1 MSRRPLGFTLLE
13 VLIALAVLAIAL
25 SAAFRAV
32 GATAGSVEG
41 LKARM
46 LAEWVAQNR
55 LANIRATGAFPP
67 LGRSDGEAEQGTLRF
82 HWREEVKATPNP
94 LFRRV
99 DVSVF
104 DSSDQRELA
113 RLSGFAVQP
122 LR

>member
-1 MSRRPLGFTLLE
+1 MHRPAGFTLLE
-13 VLIALAVLAIAL
+13 VLIALAVVAIVL
-25 SAAFRAV
+25 SATFRAI

-41 LKARM
+41 LHTRM

-55 LANIRATGAFPP
+55 LAELRATGAFPAVGGSEGESVQ
-67 LGRSDGEAEQGTLRF
+67 GRFRLR
-82 HWREEVKATPNP
+82 WREEVKATPNP

-104 DSSDQRELA
+104 DDSGARELA
-113 RLSGFAVQP
+113 RLSGFAVQA